1 MSAAVERLSCAE
13 DAVQTHLLC
22 ISFLVPG
29 EGYVKVS
36 LCHAVRRKPVNLNM
50 YK

>member
-22 ISFLVPG
+22 ISFWSQ
-29 EGYVKVS
+29 EK
-36 LCHAVRRKPVNLNM
+36 AT
-50 YK
+50 